1 MTKFLL
7 DTGAVDSIADSV
19 KDISNN
25 ARDVMRSVS
34 KYDVSNEDNFNFES
48 AKDAIS
54 TNVQSAYIK
63 FRLTNQYLKKVVT
76 THTELQESVSG
87 GGTTTGAGGGGYS
100 GGGFSGGY
108 YGGSYGGG
116 SGTTFKEESV
126 TSPSGT
132 IFKVGT
138 ISLAVLKKLLE
149 DGEFTDET
157 IEKLNKTN
165 EKVLVITISKSDDN
179 YKEKIELAKEL
190 SKVYDIN
197 LIVNEKEE
205 KDVETKLSIVK
216 NGIVLA
222 STTELTDIDAIK
234 KMFDKV
240 NIDVEDENV
249 EIEALSEEDEEKT
262 EDKEETGD
270 ESSKD
275 DKTDDKKEPA
285 EETTD
290 KKSEEPTEKTND
302 ETTEE
307 TPETE
312 EVTEAEETEEL

>member
-132 IFKVGT
+132 VFKVGT

-149 DGEFTDET
+149 DGEFTDKT

-240 NIDVEDENV
+240 NIDVEDEKV
-249 EIEALSEEDEEKT
+249 EIEALPEDEE
-262 EDKEETGD
+262 EKEETDD

-275 DKTDDKKEPA
+275 DKTDDKKEAA
-285 EETTD
+285 EETT
-290 KKSEEPTEKTND
+290 EEELTEKTND

>member
-126 TSPSGT
+126 TSPSST
-132 IFKVGT
+132 VFKVGT

-249 EIEALSEEDEEKT
+249 EIEALPEEDEE
-262 EDKEETGD
+262 EKEETDD

-275 DKTDDKKEPA
+275 DKTDDKKEAA
-285 EETTD
+285 EETT
-290 KKSEEPTEKTND
+290 EEELTEKTND

>member
-1 MTKFLL
+1 M
-7 DTGAVDSIADSV
+7 
-19 KDISNN
+19 
-25 ARDVMRSVS
+25 
-34 KYDVSNEDNFNFES
+34 
-48 AKDAIS
+48 
-54 TNVQSAYIK
+54 
-63 FRLTNQYLKKVVT
+63 
-76 THTELQESVSG
+76 
-87 GGTTTGAGGGGYS
+87 
-100 GGGFSGGY
+100 
-108 YGGSYGGG
+108 
-116 SGTTFKEESV
+116 
-126 TSPSGT
+126 
-132 IFKVGT
+132 
-138 ISLAVLKKLLE
+138 
-149 DGEFTDET
+149 
-157 IEKLNKTN
+157 
-165 EKVLVITISKSDDN
+165 
-179 YKEKIELAKEL
+179 AKEL

-249 EIEALSEEDEEKT
+249 EIEALPEEDEE
-262 EDKEETGD
+262 EKEETDD

-275 DKTDDKKEPA
+275 DKTDDKKEAA
-285 EETTD
+285 EETT
-290 KKSEEPTEKTND
+290 EEELTEKTND

>member
-132 IFKVGT
+132 VFKVGT

-249 EIEALSEEDEEKT
+249 EIEALPEEDEE
-262 EDKEETGD
+262 EKEETDD

-275 DKTDDKKEPA
+275 DKTDDKKEAA
-285 EETTD
+285 EETT
-290 KKSEEPTEKTND
+290 EEELTEKTND

>member
-76 THTELQESVSG
+76 THTELQEAVSG

-116 SGTTFKEESV
+116 NGTTFKEESV

-132 IFKVGT
+132 VFKVGT

-249 EIEALSEEDEEKT
+249 EIEALPEEDEE
-262 EDKEETGD
+262 EKEETDD

-275 DKTDDKKEPA
+275 DKTDDKKEAA
-285 EETTD
+285 EETT
-290 KKSEEPTEKTND
+290 EEELTEKTND